1 MDTLNPLHSTRTM
14 RLLASQ
20 PTLVLLLC
28 FFSSSTALA
37 GPPIKGIA
45 FDHGDWTL
53 ACDNTRTCRA
63 AGYQPDDGEHEPVS
77 VLLTR
82 QAGPD
87 QRVTAELMLG
97 RLGEIKPPLQLSLQ
111 INDAKLGALNYN
123 AADGTAALPP
133 AQVSAM
139 LAALMGNSRI
149 ALTGDDGRRWTLS
162 DRGAS
167 AVLLKMDEFQG
178 RIGTPGALV
187 RKGTKAESTV
197 LPAVSM
203 PIVKLANTVA
213 TRPADKALAVS
224 AALRDALVAS
234 ISSDDCE
241 ALQPT
246 WSEISN
252 EGPQEMKV
260 QRLSADKLLVSHLCW
275 RGAYN
280 RGDGYWVINDRP
292 PYHPRLV
299 TNSGSGD
306 DLRSIEEWHRGRGL
320 ADCIYSSTWS
330 WNGARFV
337 QTAVTSSGL
346 CRSITLG
353 GPWNL
358 PTLVTKVQK

>member
-1 MDTLNPLHSTRTM
+1 M
-14 RLLASQ
+14 RLLANQ
-20 PTLVLLLC
+20 PTLALLLC
-28 FFSSSTALA
+28 FLSSPTALA
-37 GPPIKGIA
+37 APPIKGIA
-45 FDHGDWTL
+45 VDHGDWTL
-53 ACDNTRTCRA
+53 ACDNTRTCRT
-63 AGYQPDDGEHEPVS
+63 AGYQPDDGEHAPVS

-82 QAGPD
+82 RAGPD
-87 QRVTAELMLG
+87 QRVKAELMLG
-97 RLGEIKPPLQLSLQ
+97 QLGEIKLPLRLSLQ
-111 INDAKLGALNYN
+111 IDDARLGPLRYN
-123 AADGTAALPP
+123 AADGTATLLP

-149 ALTGDDGRRWTLS
+149 ALIGDDGRRWTLS
-162 DRGAS
+162 GRGAS

-203 PIVKLANTVA
+203 PIMKLTNIVA
-213 TRPADKALAVS
+213 TRPADKALASS
-224 AALRDALVAS
+224 AALREALIATVSA
-234 ISSDDCE
+234 DDCE

-246 WSEISN
+246 WNDTSN

-292 PYHPRLV
+292 PYRPRLV

-306 DLRSIEEWHRGRGL
+306 NVRSIEEWHRGRGL
-320 ADCIYSSTWS
+320 ADCIYSTTWS
-330 WNGARFV
+330 WTGTRFV
-337 QTAVTSSGL
+337 QTAMASSGL

-358 PTLVTKVQK
+358 PTLVTKVQQ